1 MKSHK
6 MEQMLIVHISSL
18 SAIIILSIVLLVNSI
33 KTKNKLVMYLSIG
46 TLVVSIGSLTYCL
59 IHHFSEERKKKK
71 AEEEKKKAE
80 EEKNKENQMKSSL
93 KNLAS
98 KFPITSS
105 IDKKCLT
112 SKSTIDELYIFCKKE
127 NITQSDLDFIFDYL
141 NNKKVDKKKFNKE
154 STLMEKLLIKSITI
168 CEFDKIGNMIIP
180 MIQTQPSKNPNT
192 QVEEK

>member
-1 MKSHK
+1 
-6 MEQMLIVHISSL
+6 
-18 SAIIILSIVLLVNSI
+18 
-33 KTKNKLVMYLSIG
+33 
-46 TLVVSIGSLTYCL
+46 
-59 IHHFSEERKKKK
+59 
-71 AEEEKKKAE
+71 
-80 EEKNKENQMKSSL
+80 MKSSL

-98 KFPITSS
+98 KFPLTSS

-154 STLMEKLLIKSITI
+154 STLMEKLLIKSIMI

>member
-1 MKSHK
+1 

-46 TLVVSIGSLTYCL
+46 TLVVSIGCLTYCL
-59 IHHFSEERKKKK
+59 IHHFNDEQK
-71 AEEEKKKAE
+71 
-80 EEKNKENQMKSSL
+80 KNKENQMKSSL

-98 KFPITSS
+98 KFPLTSS

-127 NITQSDLDFIFDYL
+127 KITQSDLDFIFDYL
-141 NNKKVDKKKFNKE
+141 NNKKVDKKKFSKE
-154 STLMEKLLIKSITI
+154 STLAEKLLIKSIMI

-180 MIQTQPSKNPNT
+180 MIQTQPSKNPTT
-192 QVEEK
+192 QAEDR